1 MNRVRYCLIAA
12 AIWMASCASPAVH
25 APESTRIASADPS
38 TLQPVS
44 AFTDIR
50 DREQRSAAYFVEAGR
65 VLQHPRCLN
74 CHPQTRM
81 PTQGDDLHAHVPI
94 MHATET
100 GHGLPALQCNTCHQS
115 ANVSTYVKSLGSV
128 PGHPHWSLAPASM
141 AWQGLSLQQLCEQV
155 KDPAR
160 NGGRSLQAIHE
171 HVAKDSLV
179 GWAWHPGE
187 GRAPAPGTQHE
198 FGELMN
204 AWIQTGAVC
213 PRS

>member
-1 MNRVRYCLIAA
+1 MNRTRYCLIAA
-12 AIWMASCASPAVH
+12 AIWVASCATPATR
-25 APESTRIASADPS
+25 APESTTIASADGSALKP
-38 TLQPVS
+38 LS
-44 AFTDIR
+44 AFADIR
-50 DREQRSAAYFVEAGR
+50 DREQRSAAYFVEAAR

-74 CHPQTRM
+74 CHPKTRM

-100 GHGLPALQCNTCHQS
+100 GHGVPALQCNTCHQS
-115 ANVSTYVKSLGSV
+115 ANVATHLKSLGSM
-128 PGHPHWSLAPASM
+128 PGHPHWTLAPASM
-141 AWQGLSLQQLCEQV
+141 AWQGLSVREICEQV

-160 NGGRSLQAIHE
+160 NGGRSLASIHE

-198 FGELMN
+198 FGELMS
-204 AWIQTGAVC
+204 AWIQTGATC
-213 PRS
+213 PGS

>member
-1 MNRVRYCLIAA
+1 MSPVRYCLLAA
-12 AIWMASCASPAVH
+12 AIWLASCATPAPDTS
-25 APESTRIASADPS
+25 ASTGIVSTTASALKPI
-38 TLQPVS
+38 S

-50 DREQRSAAYFVEAGR
+50 DRKQRSAAYFIEAGR

-74 CHPQTRM
+74 CHPKTRM
-81 PTQGDDLHAHVPI
+81 PTQGDDMHAHVPL
-94 MHATET
+94 MHATES
-100 GHGLPALQCNTCHQS
+100 GHGVPALQCNTCHQS
-115 ANVSTYVKSLGSV
+115 ANVSTHLSSPGSI
-128 PGHPHWSLAPASM
+128 PGHPHWALAPASM
-141 AWQGLSLQQLCEQV
+141 AWQGVSLREICEQI

-171 HVAKDSLV
+171 HVAEDSLV

-187 GRAPAPGTQHE
+187 GREPAPGTQHE

-213 PRS
+213 PSS